1 MILNT
6 LFKYYACRCRGRI
19 SSPSPAQTAHC
30 RRWDPGVAATFY
42 SLLGNSRECE
52 RKRVRIPN
60 LPRAPPPATNSQ
72 PCRLWLPPPSSL
84 YAPACC
90 AVKLRSSRSPRWLRF
105 SPRPSPLRR
114 RVSSP
119 HPLMARC
126 SPAAAPPRPRGPAS
140 PCPILLSRPDGVS
153 SHIGICHC
161 MGDCVVMA
169 GVENKHH
176 VAL

>member
-52 RKRVRIPN
+52 RKRVRITADAPARRFAMRSYIR
-60 LPRAPPPATNSQ
+60 LRATTAFTLCACLLCSEAEIFP
-72 PCRLWLPPPSSL
+72 LSSL
-84 YAPACC
+84 AEI
-90 AVKLRSSRSPRWLRF
+90 F
-105 SPRPSPLRR
+105 
-114 RVSSP
+114 SSP
-119 HPLMARC
+119 FSSQAPGVLATPSDGPLFTR
-126 SPAAAPPRPRGPAS
+126 SRTPTPTRPRQPLS
-140 PCPILLSRPDGVS
+140 YILLSRPDGVS

-161 MGDCVVMA
+161 MGDCVVIA
-169 GVENKHH
+169 GVVK
-176 VAL
+176 